1 MYFCFQACGPSNHC
15 IRFHQVC
22 IMLLCPT
29 TMTSRVSSTQ
39 KNLKS
44 LEKSWKY
51 THKQLNMENAWK
63 RHDFPSK
70 NLVLN
75 FLVPSKSLFFQL
87 PWSFVSSPGTI
98 WRPSSWLR
106 SFGTRWDLNS
116 DTWFRIVVFL
126 SGPALTRYICDT
138 YGNYIY
144 SVISSPRK
152 GTPFLIFHSI
162 SIPSWRVSSSGI
174 S

>member
-1 MYFCFQACGPSNHC
+1 MFRLLPKPWERDLHLAVVSMSCISVSKPAGQATIAS
-15 IRFHQVC
+15 
-22 IMLLCPT
+22 
-29 TMTSRVSSTQ
+29 VSSGLHHVAMPNNNDIKGFIHT
-39 KNLKS
+39 KEPKVTGKILKVH
-44 LEKSWKY
+44 

-116 DTWFRIVVFL
+116 DTWFRIAVFYRD
-126 SGPALTRYICDT
+126 P
-138 YGNYIY
+138 
-144 SVISSPRK
+144 
-152 GTPFLIFHSI
+152 H
-162 SIPSWRVSSSGI
+162 
-174 S
+174 